1 MVSFRRF
8 ALALASL
15 AISAGVVAAQPVTVT
30 AFTPSI
36 LRAEGVTEL
45 LPTLTFGTNITA
57 AGIYSI
63 TVYSSVPVTSAVGE
77 PQMVVTAGDAST
89 TTAAGQ
95 VIGTTVVFPSVNAVV
110 GATITL
116 SGIRVNANMLPTL
129 ANGAVI
135 GTGENLFVVASPL
148 TAGGDPLFGPNMP
161 TLSIPSVAF
170 AVPTLSVV
178 LPTSASALSN
188 CSVGPFDPTS
198 DTLPASG
205 TYAVTIAELYNG
217 AFKNKAAESDGL
229 ILASNGTQFSIAF
242 TNLPTNTTLYV
253 PATIGVAPGFTMS
266 LVSPSA
272 SSALANGAVAVPANG
287 IVIYEVTN
295 GTAGLDSATV
305 PVYVSFTGQ
314 PVAGALAPAVTVQY
328 APVSTN
334 PGAANSP
341 IPRFAVSTPVTSSK
355 TFTVKTCN
363 TTLLMP
369 YVVAVSGYDTGLAI
383 SNTASDPNATK
394 GSMGACTLY
403 FYGTGAPALPF
414 ATPAIAPGA
423 TTAVVLST
431 IAPGFQGY
439 AVAKCDF
446 NYAHGYVFVINGT
459 SHATASYLPLVLGDR
474 PTGSEA
480 LNN

>member
-1 MVSFRRF
+1 MVSFRKF

-15 AISAGVVAAQPVTVT
+15 AISAGVVSAQLVTP
-30 AFTPSI
+30 FTPSI

-45 LPTLTFGTNITA
+45 LPTLNFSTTTA
-57 AGIYSI
+57 GSYSI
-63 TVYSSVPVTSAVGE
+63 TVYSSVLVTSAVGE
-77 PQMVVTAGDAST
+77 PQMVASSAPAVFT
-89 TTAAGQ
+89 TGQ
-95 VIGTTVVFPSVNAVV
+95 VIGTTVVFPSVAVAA
-110 GATITL
+110 GDTITL
-116 SGIRVNANMLPTL
+116 SGVRVNANLLPTL
-129 ANGAVI
+129 ANGVAI

-148 TAGGDPLFGPNMP
+148 TLGGAPLFGANMP
-161 TLSIPSVAF
+161 TMSIPSVAF
-170 AVPTLSVV
+170 AVPTLSVGT
-178 LPTSASALSN
+178 PTAAMALSN

-198 DTLPASG
+198 ATLPASG
-205 TYAVTIAELYNG
+205 TFAVTIAELYNG
-217 AFKNKAAESDGL
+217 AFKNKTAESDGL

-266 LVSPSA
+266 VVSPA
-272 SSALANGAVAVPANG
+272 TSSALANGAVAIPANG

-295 GTAGLDSATV
+295 GTAGLDSAIV
-305 PVYVSFTGQ
+305 PVFVSFTGQ

-369 YVVAVSGYDTGLAI
+369 YVVAASGYDTGLAI
-383 SNTASDPNATK
+383 SNTGSDPNATV
-394 GSMGACTLY
+394 GSMGACNVY

-414 ATPAIAPGA
+414 ATPAIAPGT

-446 NYAHGYVFVINGT
+446 NYAHGYVFVINGRT
-459 SHATASYLPLVLGDR
+459 NATASYLPLVLGDR